1 MDQGSFGSND
11 GTSTGS
17 NNDEDDVVY
26 PAAITRGPAALSTAS
41 AADDAAVLGATRAAS
56 SGKSSKAAPVNA
68 KASTSNDTAANT
80 ASNANGVNENK
91 DTVNVDATKTIGE
104 ESTALAATP
113 IEAKKG
119 FPYWVLIILAGIAG
133 VSVEEYIRR
142 KNNKD
147 IDKV

>member
-1 MDQGSFGSND
+1 MQ
-11 GTSTGS
+11 
-17 NNDEDDVVY
+17 
-26 PAAITRGPAALSTAS
+26 ALSKTW
-41 AADDAAVLGATRAAS
+41 AAH
-56 SGKSSKAAPVNA
+56 
-68 KASTSNDTAANT
+68 

-142 KNNKD
+142 KNNKE